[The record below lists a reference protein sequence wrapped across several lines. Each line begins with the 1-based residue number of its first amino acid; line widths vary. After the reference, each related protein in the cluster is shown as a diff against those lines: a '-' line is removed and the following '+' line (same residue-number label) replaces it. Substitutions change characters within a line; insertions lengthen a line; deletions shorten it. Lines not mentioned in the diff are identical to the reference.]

1 MMSVAVANKSGNP
14 MANTNPLLE
23 QHMLPPFSQIEVE
36 HIDMAVQSRIDHV
49 LDVLDTQLALIEAG
63 ALPTWDNVVAPLEE
77 ASDLLEQ
84 TWSPVSHLNGVKNSD
99 ELRIVYE
106 HCIEKLTEFG
116 TKIDQ
121 HEPLYRAYIALL
133 EGEHAKNLTVSQRA
147 VIDQAIRDFTLAGV
161 GLSDDKKQRYGEI
174 KKQLSSLSNQ
184 FSNHVLDA
192 TQAWKVQ
199 FDNAEALAGLPEMAV
214 AAAKQ
219 TAEQKSLAGY
229 VVTLDM
235 PSYLAVI
242 TYADDRALREK
253 MYRAFATR
261 ASAESDI
268 ENSSQVNNTTLDDR
282 QWDNT
287 SIIEQTL
294 ALRHELAKLLGFANY
309 SELSLAT
316 KMAESP
322 QQVVEFLE
330 NLAEKSRSH
339 AEKDLQEL
347 RDYAQEKGSISD
359 LKPWDMSYYSEQLQ
373 QEKYAVSQELLRPYF
388 PAEKVLNGM
397 FAVVNKLYGITVVP
411 ETEVDVYHSDVR
423 FFRIEKNDETIAYF
437 YFDIYARDKKRGGA
451 WMADCRTRRIKNNQI
466 QLPVAYLTCNFTPPV
481 GDTPSLLTHQEVT
494 TLFHEFGHGLHHM
507 LTQMTDAAV
516 SGINGVAWDA
526 VELPSQF
533 LENWCWEKSVIPL
546 ISGHYQT
553 GKALPEDLLDKML
566 AAKNFQSGL
575 HMVRQIEF
583 SLFDMKLHAE
593 YDPENVQ
600 SVQSVLDAV
609 RQQVAVITPPRFNK
623 FQNSF
628 GHVFAGGYAAG
639 YYSYKWAEVLS
650 ADAFSLFEENGVF
663 DCDTGEKFLRTVL
676 ANGGSQS
683 AMDLFVAFRGREP
696 NVEALL
702 RHSGF

>member
-1 MMSVAVANKSGNP
+1 
-14 MANTNPLLE
+14 
-23 QHMLPPFSQIEVE
+23 MLPPFSQIAVE
-36 HIDMAVQSRIDHV
+36 HIDVAVQTRIDHV
-49 LDVLDTQLALIEAG
+49 LDVLETQLAVIEQG
-63 ALPTWDNVVAPLEE
+63 ALPTWDNIVAPLED

-84 TWSPVSHLNGVKNSD
+84 TWSPISHLNGVKNSD
-99 ELRIVYE
+99 ELRVVYE
-106 HCIEKLTEFG
+106 QCIEKLTEFG
-116 TKIDQ
+116 TKVDQ
-121 HEPLYRAYIALL
+121 HEPLYRAYKALL
-133 EGEHAKNLTVSQRA
+133 EGEYAKRLSVPQRA

-161 GLSDDKKQRYGEI
+161 GLSEDKKQRYGEI

-192 TQAWKVQ
+192 TQAWQIQ
-199 FDNAEALAGLPEMAV
+199 FDDALALAGLPDMAV

-219 TAEQKSLAGY
+219 TAEQKSLTGY

-253 MYRAFATR
+253 LYRAFATR
-261 ASAESDI
+261 ASSEGGV
-268 ENSSQVNNTTLDDR
+268 ENDSELNSAQVDGAK
-282 QWDNT
+282 WDNT

-294 ALRHELAKLLGFANY
+294 ALRHELAQLLGFANY
-309 SELSLAT
+309 AELSLAT
-316 KMAESP
+316 KMADSP

-330 NLAEKSRSH
+330 KLAEKSRSH
-339 AEKDLQEL
+339 AKKDLQEL
-347 RDYAQEKGSISD
+347 RDYAQEKGGITD
-359 LKPWDMSYYSEQLQ
+359 LQPWDMSYYSEQLQ
-373 QEKYAVSQELLRPYF
+373 QEKYSVSQELLRPYF
-388 PAEKVLNGM
+388 PAEKVLDGM
-397 FAVVNKLYGITVVP
+397 FGVVNKLYGITVLP
-411 ETEVDVYHSDVR
+411 ETEVDVYHPDVR
-423 FFRIEKNDETIAYF
+423 FYRIEKNAEIIAYF

-451 WMADCRTRRIKNNQI
+451 WMADCRTRRVKEGKI
-466 QLPVAYLTCNFTPPV
+466 QLPVAYLTCNFSSPV

-546 ISGHYQT
+546 ISGHYKT
-553 GKALPEDLLDKML
+553 GKALPDDLLDKML

-583 SLFDMKLHAE
+583 SLLDMKLHAE
-593 YDPENVQ
+593 YDPDNVQTVQ
-600 SVQSVLDAV
+600 SVVDAV
-609 RQQVAVITPPRFNK
+609 RQQVAVITPPSFNK

-628 GHVFAGGYAAG
+628 SHIFAGGYAAG

-663 DCDTGEKFLRTVL
+663 DRDTGEKFLQTVL

-696 NVEALL
+696 SVDALL